1 MKSNYGVSVL
11 RGTFCFYCT
20 HYRWRNMEGTF
31 QLWIMKD
38 YGVKESWTE
47 IINLKE
53 THFHSIVP
61 KYRFADGDIL
71 LCCKLDGHSVFM
83 TSKGPFGLWPQI
95 DIYQDGVVYTESLI
109 FPKSLILHLINYV

>member
-20 HYRWRNMEGTF
+20 LYRWRNMEGTF

-38 YGVKESWTE
+38 YDRL
-47 IINLKE
+47 I
-53 THFHSIVP
+53 FHSIVP

-71 LCCKLDGHSVFM
+71 LCCKLGGHSVFM

-95 DIYQDGVVYTESLI
+95 DIYQDGVVYKESLI
-109 FPKSLILHLINYV
+109 SPKSLILHLINYV